1 MKVVLS
7 LTFLI
12 LLMCGVSSCRHS
24 DDGDLASQISTI
36 LSTHDVS
43 AGVAVIINDS
53 DTVVVNNNRRYPL
66 MSVFKFHQAL
76 AVCDAMARKNCGLDS
91 LIHVNRDDLQPDTY
105 SPLRDD
111 SVAAEFDIS
120 VATLLDYT
128 MQLSDNNACD
138 ILFDR
143 IVGVKATDD
152 YIRTFG
158 INDFAIA
165 ANEDDMHKNPESCRD
180 NWSSPLALA
189 ELFDKFY
196 HRFVITGD
204 YYEFMYNTMIRCH
217 TGADRLALPLAQTGA
232 IIGHKTG
239 TSDRDSSGRIIAVN
253 DAGFVELPDGQH
265 YTIAVLVSDS
275 GLDFEATA
283 AIIADISAVV
293 YACVTK

>member
-12 LLMCGVSSCRHS
+12 LLMSGVSSCRHG

-43 AGVAVIINDS
+43 VGVAVIINDS

-120 VATLLDYT
+120 VTTLLDYT
-128 MQLSDNNACD
+128 
-138 ILFDR
+138 
-143 IVGVKATDD
+143 
-152 YIRTFG
+152 
-158 INDFAIA
+158 
-165 ANEDDMHKNPESCRD
+165 
-180 NWSSPLALA
+180 
-189 ELFDKFY
+189 
-196 HRFVITGD
+196 
-204 YYEFMYNTMIRCH
+204 
-217 TGADRLALPLAQTGA
+217 
-232 IIGHKTG
+232 
-239 TSDRDSSGRIIAVN
+239 
-253 DAGFVELPDGQH
+253 
-265 YTIAVLVSDS
+265 
-275 GLDFEATA
+275 
-283 AIIADISAVV
+283 
-293 YACVTK
+293 